1 MVPTPVQQDDPPTR
15 ARAGA
20 GGIRAVDHVAL
31 VVRDVEASLAY
42 FTGQLGLAVI
52 RDEVTPASGGARLVF
67 LDAGNVAIQL
77 VSPTGPDGPM
87 AEHLASQGEGL
98 HHVCFAVED
107 IDASV
112 AALAPGADVAIAVG
126 GRGRRTAFLPG
137 TPGGLITELAEVE
150 VDAVPDDDRASHEGT
165 PR

>member
-1 MVPTPVQQDDPPTR
+1 MAIQQHRRGAT
-15 ARAGA
+15 AGVR
-20 GGIRAVDHVAL
+20 GVDHVAI

-42 FTGQLGLAVI
+42 FSGRLGLTVL

-87 AEHLASQGEGL
+87 AEHLAAHGDGL
-98 HHVCFAVED
+98 HHVCLAVDD
-107 IDASV
+107 IEASV
-112 AALAPGADVAIAVG
+112 AALAPGADVVIAVG

-137 TPGGLITELAEVE
+137 KPGGLITELAEV
-150 VDAVPDDDRASHEGT
+150 PSNG
-165 PR
+165 